1 MKKSLSK
8 SEYVYIASMLFGMFF
23 GAGNLIFPV
32 YMGQM
37 AGRSMWPALIGFIIT
52 GVGLPLLGVAALGI
66 SRSSGLFEL
75 SGHIGRPYG
84 YFFTCALY
92 LTIGPFFAI
101 PRCATT
107 SFTVGIEQIIPQG
120 SDKLSLYLLLFSLA
134 FFVAALLFSLYP
146 GKIMVWVGKILNPAF
161 LLFLGIL
168 VVVTLVNPG
177 AAIAEVEPAGDYAT
191 VPFFEGFIEGYNTL
205 DALASLAFGIV
216 VVNVIRGLGVE
227 DGDAVAS
234 NTVRAGIFSC
244 RLMAVIYFFVTLI
257 GVHSRGVIAS
267 AENGG
272 VALAQ
277 IAKHYLGAPGLIVL
291 AATVTLAC
299 LKTSV
304 GLITSCAE
312 TFAGM
317 FKGLSYRAWAIIFSV
332 VAFGFANFGLSNII
346 SYSLPVLMFLYPLA
360 IVLIVLSL
368 CGKFFGH
375 DRRVYRWVIGFTFFA
390 ALYDLCASLPGNV
403 ISALHLNGVLDFVRA
418 NLPLAH
424 LGLGWV
430 CPAALG
436 LVIGLA
442 VHFISKKK
450 AKAA

>member
-1 MKKSLSK
+1 MKKSLSR

-32 YMGQM
+32 YMGQV
-37 AGRSMWPALIGFIIT
+37 AGRNMWPALIGFIIT

-75 SGHIGRPYG
+75 SSHIGRPYG

-134 FFVAALLFSLYP
+134 FFIAALLFSLYP

-191 VPFFEGFIEGYNTL
+191 MPFFEGFIEGYNTL

-244 RLMAVIYFFVTLI
+244 LLMAVIYFFVTLI
-257 GVHSRGVIAS
+257 GVHSRGVMAS

-277 IAKHYLGAPGLIVL
+277 IARHYLGAPGLIIL

-312 TFAGM
+312 TFSAI
-317 FKGLSYRAWAIIFSV
+317 FPKGPAYRAWAVIFSV
-332 VAFGFANFGLSNII
+332 VSFLFANLGLDMILT
-346 SYSLPVLMFLYPLA
+346 YSLPVLMFLYPLA

-368 CGKFFGH
+368 CGKLFH
-375 DRRVYRWVIGFTFFA
+375 YDRAVFRWTIGVTLVA
-390 ALYDLCASLPGNV
+390 AVYDLFNALPKTLLESWRLTKVVEAVGNV
-403 ISALHLNGVLDFVRA
+403 LPFA
-418 NLPLAH
+418 NLGLA
-424 LGLGWV
+424 WV
-430 CPAALG
+430 CPALLG

-442 VHFISKKK
+442 VHLTHRK
-450 AKAA
+450 AVS

>member
-8 SEYVYIASMLFGMFF
+8 SEYIYIASMLFGMFF

-37 AGRSMWPALIGFIIT
+37 AGRNMWPALIGFIIT

-75 SGHIGRPYG
+75 SSRIGRPYG

-244 RLMAVIYFFVTLI
+244 LLMAVIYFFGDAHRRTQPRRHGKRGKRRCCPRADRKAL
-257 GVHSRGVIAS
+257 SRRAGAYRPRRDRDPRLPQDLRRPYHELCRDLCRDVQG
-267 AENGG
+267 AE
-272 VALAQ
+272 L
-277 IAKHYLGAPGLIVL
+277 PR
-291 AATVTLAC
+291 
-299 LKTSV
+299 
-304 GLITSCAE
+304 
-312 TFAGM
+312 M
-317 FKGLSYRAWAIIFSV
+317 AIIFSV

-368 CGKFFGH
+368 CGKFFEH

-390 ALYDLCASLPGNV
+390 ALYDLCASLQGNV
-403 ISALHLNGVLDFVRA
+403 ISALPPQWCARLCARKSPARA
-418 NLPLAH
+418 PRSR
-424 LGLGWV
+424 LGLPRRPRSGHRP
-430 CPAALG
+430 CRTL
-436 LVIGLA
+436 
-442 VHFISKKK
+442 HQQEKS
-450 AKAA
+450 

>member
-1 MKKSLSK
+1 
-8 SEYVYIASMLFGMFF
+8 
-23 GAGNLIFPV
+23 
-32 YMGQM
+32 MGQM
-37 AGRSMWPALIGFIIT
+37 AGRNMWPALIGFIIT

-75 SGHIGRPYG
+75 SSHIGRPYG

-120 SDKLSLYLLLFSLA
+120 SDKLSLYLLLFSLV

-177 AAIAEVEPAGDYAT
+177 ATIAEVEPAGDYAT

-216 VVNVIRGLGVE
+216 VVNVICGLGVE

-244 RLMAVIYFFVTLI
+244 LLMAVIYFFVTLI
-257 GVHSRGVIAS
+257 GVHSRGVMAS

-317 FKGLSYRAWAIIFSV
+317 FKGLSYRAWAIIFSI

>member
-1 MKKSLSK
+1 
-8 SEYVYIASMLFGMFF
+8 
-23 GAGNLIFPV
+23 
-32 YMGQM
+32 
-37 AGRSMWPALIGFIIT
+37 MWPALIGFIIT

-244 RLMAVIYFFVTLI
+244 LLMAVIYFFVTLI
-257 GVHSRGVIAS
+257 GVHSRGVMAS

-360 IVLIVLSL
+360 IVLISLLSAGSSSGMTGASTAGSL
-368 CGKFFGH
+368 ALPSSPRSMTSAQACQAMSSAPCTS
-375 DRRVYRWVIGFTFFA
+375 RVCSTLYTQTFRLRTSVSA
-390 ALYDLCASLPGNV
+390 GSAPPPSV
-403 ISALHLNGVLDFVRA
+403 WSSALPYTSSAR
-418 NLPLAH
+418 
-424 LGLGWV
+424 
-430 CPAALG
+430 
-436 LVIGLA
+436 
-442 VHFISKKK
+442 KKLRPHN
-450 AKAA
+450 A

>member
-244 RLMAVIYFFVTLI
+244 LLMAVIYFFVTLI

-346 SYSLPVLMFLYPLA
+346 SYSLPLLLFLYPLA
-360 IVLIVLSL
+360 ITLILL
-368 CGKFFGH
+368 ALFGNLFHH
-375 DRRVYRWVIGFTFFA
+375 DRAVYVSVTAFTCIA
-390 ALYDLCASLPGNV
+390 ALFDLAKALPANLKT
-403 ISALHLNGVLDFVRA
+403 ALHLDGAVGLA
-418 NLPLAH
+418 EKILPFFDIS
-424 LGLGWV
+424 LGWV
-430 CPAALG
+430 LPAFVGLVLG
-436 LVIGLA
+436 LVI
-442 VHFISKKK
+442 HFAKKQK
-450 AKAA
+450 VA

>member
-1 MKKSLSK
+1 MKKSLSR

-37 AGRSMWPALIGFIIT
+37 AGRNMWPALIGFIIT
-52 GVGLPLLGVAALGI
+52 GV
-66 SRSSGLFEL
+66 
-75 SGHIGRPYG
+75 GRPYG

-227 DGDAVAS
+227 DGV
-234 NTVRAGIFSC
+234 
-244 RLMAVIYFFVTLI
+244 M
-257 GVHSRGVIAS
+257 AS

-403 ISALHLNGVLDFVRA
+403 ISALHLNCVLDFVRA

-442 VHFISKKK
+442 VHFIGKKK
-450 AKAA
+450 AAAA